1 LQTDSITHARNSVGI
16 AILWIMPSFVYFLKE
31 LFGFSGTPLFSGLFN
46 VLGLLLMLNRS
57 SLKVA
62 FKTNPVLSFWG
73 LSLFLLTVL
82 YFFVF
87 NSHPPSFY
95 LELINLSVVA
105 AYFILLLRINNEAQS
120 YLIWIIFLATFLI
133 NIILIYSISSN
144 PDFVMGARATVQF
157 KRQGNSDYSGNPYV
171 YSRNGL
177 FGFVISLLMIH
188 MKPVLVKSYSFFT
201 RLLLHINLWI
211 SLIVIIITQT
221 RATFLALA
229 IILVLAFVFVF
240 KLNRQFFSP
249 SKSAY
254 FFYGLIALMINY
266 IDNRF
271 HIIETISGYYSNYAA
286 LIERAV
292 LTGTKLGKVS
302 EQDASAMGRVRNIE
316 YFSLEWRQ
324 NTYEFIFGHG
334 YRFKYMDIPVLES
347 FLNFGILGLLL
358 FLGLQVALIYYAI
371 KSLRS
376 GLLFQTFLGLIYFHT
391 FISIFTSGRPTDL
404 PYWVSYF
411 IFIRFLGVFHEQ
423 KIQKI

>member
-1 LQTDSITHARNSVGI
+1 
-16 AILWIMPSFVYFLKE
+16 
-31 LFGFSGTPLFSGLFN
+31 
-46 VLGLLLMLNRS
+46 
-57 SLKVA
+57 
-62 FKTNPVLSFWG
+62 
-73 LSLFLLTVL
+73 
-82 YFFVF
+82 
-87 NSHPPSFY
+87 
-95 LELINLSVVA
+95 
-105 AYFILLLRINNEAQS
+105 
-120 YLIWIIFLATFLI
+120 
-133 NIILIYSISSN
+133 
-144 PDFVMGARATVQF
+144 MGARATVQF

-229 IILVLAFVFVF
+229 IILVLAIAFVF
-240 KLNRQFFSP
+240 KFNRHFFSP

-254 FFYGLIALMINY
+254 FFYGLITLMINY

-271 HIIETISGYYSNYAA
+271 HIIEIISGYYSNYAT
-286 LIERAV
+286 LIERAI
-292 LTGTKLGKVS
+292 LTGSKLGKVS

-347 FLNFGILGLLL
+347 FLNFGIIGLLL
-358 FLGLQVALIYYAI
+358 FLGLQGALIYYAI

-404 PYWVSYF
+404 PYWVTYF
-411 IFIRFLGVFHEQ
+411 VFIRFLGVFHEQ